1 MNNLFIPAVV
11 WVQITTISAW
21 LVLTE
26 AIHIN
31 DSGGYLAIIYSMLAL
46 VVFLLPFLWSGRIYC
61 TRVVKTVQSP
71 RSRRRRNR
79 SW

>member
-11 WVQITTISAW
+11 WVQITTLSAW

-46 VVFLLPFLWSGRIYC
+46 VIFLLPFLWSGRIYC
-61 TRVVKTVQSP
+61 TRIKTSTTT
-71 RSRRRRNR
+71 RSRRRNR